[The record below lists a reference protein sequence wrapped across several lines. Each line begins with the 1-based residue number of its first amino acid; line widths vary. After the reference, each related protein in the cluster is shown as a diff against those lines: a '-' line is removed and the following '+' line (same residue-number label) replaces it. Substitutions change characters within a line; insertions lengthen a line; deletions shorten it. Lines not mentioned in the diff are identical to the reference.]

1 MLVAQKYVSYLDHSR
16 VERQTW
22 EDIYCGRFVNGID
35 TQVSNIFEHIN
46 GRFTRASNMY
56 TIDKF
61 CNSNRLCDRSLASK
75 MTGWGGS
82 HDRSGPVTYY

>member
-1 MLVAQKYVSYLDHSR
+1 MLVAQKYVSYLNHSR

-56 TIDKF
+56 LTIDDRPEPDTIFTDLSKHI
-61 CNSNRLCDRSLASK
+61 LCMILDLLCSK
-75 MTGWGGS
+75 L
-82 HDRSGPVTYY
+82 